1 MVTVILV
8 FNYHFVLD
16 KRYTWS

>member
-16 KRYTWS
+16 KFYTWS